1 MLLVIMG
8 ISIAAGYD
16 HSWTAAS
23 LLFTVG
29 IVWAG
34 RMAYQCALAMH
45 KLTTILEEFKTDPG
59 HKTEIQL
66 ESQPVAYRT
75 VAGNSEP

>member
-1 MLLVIMG
+1 MLLGMLG

-16 HSWTAAS
+16 NSWTAA
-23 LLFTVG
+23 LLLLSVG

-59 HKTEIQL
+59 QQTEIQL
-66 ESQPVAYRT
+66 ESQPVVYET